1 MLSSFSVRFKFQ
13 VSSLGA
19 LGKPSTQFI
28 STGHQPLERGT
39 KSAFL
44 STFHANSKT
53 KVNNDT
59 CGA

>member
-1 MLSSFSVRFKFQ
+1 
-13 VSSLGA
+13 LGA
-19 LGKPSTQFI
+19 LGKPSTQII
-28 STGHQPLERGT
+28 STGHQSLKMGT

-44 STFHANSKT
+44 STFHGDSKT